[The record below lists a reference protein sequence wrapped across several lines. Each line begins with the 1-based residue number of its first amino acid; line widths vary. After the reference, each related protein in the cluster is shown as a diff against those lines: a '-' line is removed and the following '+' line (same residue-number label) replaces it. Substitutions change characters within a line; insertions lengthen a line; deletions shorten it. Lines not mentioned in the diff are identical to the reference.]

1 MPGPM
6 EGAGATTGR
15 EKKKPNT
22 VLITLMMFIIWTW
35 KQTKTIREAIK

>member
-1 MPGPM
+1 M

-22 VLITLMMFIIWTW
+22 VLITLMMFIIW
-35 KQTKTIREAIK
+35 K